1 MKSDLYLKVVLTV
14 IAVALIALA
23 LQATQPAFSRSHHLT
38 KLQDTTI
45 GRLQLILREI
55 CSNGNPCYVKVKNLP

>member
-23 LQATQPAFSRSHHLT
+23 LQATQPAFSRSHQT